1 MYYCKGDDDNNFN
14 LIMIF
19 KTILS
24 TATLFNILKF
34 GLRKLNKVVYLP
46 ITFFLVS
53 TMRFA
58 LLKSDIFNK
67 IAFCS
72 DNKLKR
78 CIGWTMRRRSEAST
92 PISLS
97 SDKNEIVSFNCFFT
111 TSIVVQIF
119 PLYTAQVYFKLPF
132 SYF

>member
-1 MYYCKGDDDNNFN
+1 
-14 LIMIF
+14 MIF